1 MFTEQTPLIKGLL
14 QAFHR
19 LAAGY
24 VRGLKRINGPDGP
37 RDGGADGD
45 RRGSSDRG
53 GASGPAYKPDTY
65 ARQTTSWKRSCR
77 KLSCPAGS
85 VKGSSLACDSGA
97 TKRLSSTMP
106 HADGRG
112 PEGADHRSVAA
123 PKLHIL
129 VVNQMHIQQMFRLL
143 RAH

>member
-1 MFTEQTPLIKGLL
+1 MKGLL

-24 VRGLKRINGPDGP
+24 VRDLKRINGPDGP

-45 RRGSSDRG
+45 GRGSSDRRE
-53 GASGPAYKPDTY
+53 ASGPYCKPDTC
-65 ARQTTSWKRSCR
+65 ARQTTSLGLKLPHFITSSGERQEGLLGVQLPGKR
-77 KLSCPAGS
+77 PN
-85 VKGSSLACDSGA
+85 
-97 TKRLSSTMP
+97 STMP

-112 PEGADHRSVAA
+112 PEGANHRSVAA

-129 VVNQMHIQQMFRLL
+129 VVNQVHIQQMFRLL